1 MSLRDRLKTLYRAPD
16 KRLLLRRVVASAA
29 PRLGFAPTLE
39 DSLDLTWRWLR
50 RAHDATPDDGV
61 SAMFSLAVG
70 WTASYPETTGY
81 LIPTLLAYARSEEQ
95 PEALERALRMAR
107 WECDVQLPDG
117 AVRSGWMSDPPA
129 PAVFNT
135 GQVLFG
141 WLAAARE
148 AEREGEAADAARFR
162 DSAARAAR
170 WLVEHQDEDG
180 AWRRNL
186 SASATSPVQAYNV
199 RAAWG
204 LGLAGEALGERAW
217 VEAAE
222 RSARWTLSRQ
232 DRDGWFADMEFLPG
246 EPPPLHTIAYVLE
259 GLVGLGQ
266 LLKDERF
273 VLSAGRAATPL
284 AEALELGVTPAGA
297 YDAGFAPAV
306 RWRCL
311 TGEAQLSLVLGRLA
325 RHTRRHAAWR
335 ALARKLLEGLVRL
348 QPRSGED
355 VKGALAG
362 SEPIWGA
369 YCGFSYPNH
378 AAKFLLDAL
387 LLELRDLDVQA
398 RG

>member
-1 MSLRDRLKTLYRAPD
+1 MRTLLHVPD
-16 KRLLLRRVVASAA
+16 KRLLVRRVVASAA
-29 PRLGFAPTLE
+29 PRLGPTP
-39 DSLDLTWRWLR
+39 SLDDALLSTWGWLR
-50 RAHDATPDDGV
+50 RAHDVSADQGV
-61 SAMFSLAVG
+61 PAMFSLAVG

-81 LIPTLLAYARSEEQ
+81 LIPTLLGYARAQRE
-95 PEALERALRMAR
+95 PEARERALRMAR
-107 WECDVQLPDG
+107 WECEVQLPSG

-148 AEREGEAADAARFR
+148 AEREGEREDAARFR
-162 DSAARAAR
+162 DSTARAAR

-180 AWRRNL
+180 AWRRSL

-204 LGLAGEALGERAW
+204 LGLAGKALGEPAW

-232 DRDGWFADMEFLPG
+232 DRDGWFADMSFLPG

-266 LLKDERF
+266 LLGDERF
-273 VLSAGRAATPL
+273 VLSAARAATPF
-284 AEALELGVTPAGA
+284 AEHLELGMSLAGA
-297 YDAGFAPAV
+297 YDAGFTPAA

-325 RHTRRHAAWR
+325 RHAPRHARWR
-335 ALARKLLEGLVRL
+335 PLARKLLEGLVRL
-348 QPRSGED
+348 QPRSGDD

-398 RG
+398 LA